1 MKFKATIVLLCLGLA
16 WSSVWAAGEIQSHAA
31 IFDAVNNFIH
41 KSLAPAQEH
50 EISLNNL
57 DPRLKLESCTVPLEV
72 FLPNQSLK
80 AGRNSIGVRCQ
91 TGKSW
96 SLFIT
101 AQIKIFQEVVVVTQP
116 VKRGDILTEEL
127 LSLQKLDLGLQ
138 KTGYLTEVSA
148 VLGKQ
153 VLHPLAANSPLNIRD
168 FAQAVIIKRGD
179 NVLITSGNPNVRIEM
194 QGVAMMD
201 AAAGQNIRVKNISS
215 GRVIMANAIK
225 SGVVMVD
232 Y

>member
-1 MKFKATIVLLCLGLA
+1 MKFNVIIALVCFGLA
-16 WSSVWAAGEIQSHAA
+16 CSSVLAAGEIQSHAA
-31 IFDAVNNFIH
+31 IYDAVNNFIH
-41 KSLAPAQEH
+41 NSLAPEQEH
-50 EISLNNL
+50 EITLNNL
-57 DPRLKLESCTVPLEV
+57 DPRLKLEHCNEPLEV

-91 TGKSW
+91 TGKAW

-101 AQIKIFQEVVVVTQP
+101 AQIKIFQDVVVVTQP
-116 VKRGDILTEEL
+116 VKRGDILTEGL
-127 LSLQKLDLGLQ
+127 LSLKKMDLGLQ
-138 KTGYLTEVSA
+138 RAGYLTELSA

-153 VLHPLAANSPLNIRD
+153 VLHPLAANTPLNNRD
-168 FAQAVIIKRGD
+168 FAQAVVIKRGD

-201 AAAGQNIRVKNISS
+201 AAAGQNIRVKNLSS